1 MCCLPSHQIPTK
13 CPSLEVFRD
22 WWASFIHV
30 ENWHTVIAIWS
41 FPRQDLMLHR
51 HISHHGRSM
60 YPSSCRSHCCSRLN
74 LRSFSDVRLRFHV
87 AAVLLGPRWITTIK
101 LRSTLQH
108 EMSCWLFLCFCWN
121 CTRFDYTRGCLLKQ
135 IVYSLFTSLMTTA
148 CNNQLDFTPVP
159 FMTRG

>member
-1 MCCLPSHQIPTK
+1 MLFATSSDSKEVPIIEGLQGLMCEPQPFEDC
-13 CPSLEVFRD
+13 V
-22 WWASFIHV
+22 
-30 ENWHTVIAIWS
+30 TVIATWS
-41 FPRQDLMLHR
+41 FPRQDLALHR

-60 YPSSCRSHCCSRLN
+60 HPSSCRSHCCSRLN
-74 LRSFSDVRLRFHV
+74 LRSLSDDRLRFHV

-148 CNNQLDFTPVP
+148 CNNQLDHILDKKWETN
-159 FMTRG
+159 